1 MGVEYILLVSVS
13 GKLEAEIIHGM
24 LQAYG
29 VDAVMSHEA
38 AASIYGL
45 GVGPTA
51 EVDILVPEDRLNE
64 AKQLLDDYQQGRLEA
79 ADIDTDET

>member
-1 MGVEYILLVSVS
+1 MSIEYVLLDTVS

-29 VDAVMSHEA
+29 IDAMMSHEA

-45 GVGPTA
+45 GIGPTA
-51 EVDILVPEDRLNE
+51 DVDLLVPEDKLAE
-64 AKQLLDDYQQGRLEA
+64 AKQLLDDYRQGGLEEQ
-79 ADIDTDET
+79 D

>member
-1 MGVEYILLVSVS
+1 MGIEYVLLVSVS
-13 GKLEAEIIHGM
+13 GKLEAEIIHAM

-51 EVDILVPEDRLNE
+51 EVDLLVPEDHLEE
-64 AKQLLDDYQQGRLEA
+64 AKQLLDDYQHGRLEA
-79 ADIDTDET
+79 EEDN

>member
-1 MGVEYILLVSVS
+1 MSVEYVLLDTVS

-29 VDAVMSHEA
+29 IDAMMSHEA

-45 GVGPTA
+45 GIGPTA
-51 EVDILVPEDRLNE
+51 DVDLLVPEDKLAE
-64 AKQLLDDYQQGRLEA
+64 AKQLLEEYRHGGLEEQ
-79 ADIDTDET
+79 D

>member
-1 MGVEYILLVSVS
+1 MGVAYILLVSVS

-51 EVDILVPEDRLNE
+51 EVDILVPEDLLNE
-64 AKQLLDDYQQGRLEA
+64 AKQLLDDYQQGRLEET
-79 ADIDTDET
+79 DIDKDEI

>member
-51 EVDILVPEDRLNE
+51 EVDILVPGDRINE

>member
-51 EVDILVPEDRLNE
+51 EVDILVPGDRINE
-64 AKQLLDDYQQGRLEA
+64 ARQLLDDYQQGRLEA

>member
-1 MGVEYILLVSVS
+1 MGSEFILLVSVS
-13 GKLEAEIIHGM
+13 GKLEAEIVHAM

-29 VDAVMSHEA
+29 IDAVMSHEA

-51 EVDILVPEDRLNE
+51 EVDILVPEDRLE
-64 AKQLLDDYQQGRLEA
+64 DAKQLLDDYQHGRLEV
-79 ADIDTDET
+79 DQVE

>member
-1 MGVEYILLVSVS
+1 MRSEYVVLVSVS
-13 GKLEAEIIHGM
+13 GKLEAEIIRGM

-29 VDAVMSHEA
+29 IDAVMSHEA

-51 EVDILVPEDRLNE
+51 QVDILVPEQMLDE
-64 AKQLLDDYQQGRLEA
+64 AQNLLDDYQSDRL
-79 ADIDTDET
+79 ADDGVA

>member
-1 MGVEYILLVSVS
+1 MSVEYVLLDTVS

-29 VDAVMSHEA
+29 IDAMMSHEA

-45 GVGPTA
+45 GIGPTA
-51 EVDILVPEDRLNE
+51 DVDLLVPEDKLAE
-64 AKQLLDDYQQGRLEA
+64 AKQHLEEYRHGGLE
-79 ADIDTDET
+79 DQD